1 VVDRRTFIAGVA
13 GGLLAAP
20 LGAKAQP
27 ATQDVASEE
36 YARSSGAQNAKN

>member
-36 YARSSGAQNAKN
+36 YARNSGTQNAKN